1 MRRRDKK
8 YKDYNITEQQ
18 ANGTIKYILSDKF
31 SERDEYILQQAALW
45 TNPDIA
51 EDLVESISKKKSYD
65 TLYKEKYIPI
75 SRNDFYGHRKCCIVN
90 FRMLKLLLGDWRE

>member
-31 SERDEYILQQAALW
+31 TERDEYILQQAALW

-51 EDLVESISKKKSYD
+51 DDLVESIAKKKSYD

-90 FRMLKLLLGDWRE
+90 FRTLKLLLGDWRE